1 MGYYQINAFKNNG
14 LQFGACWAVILDVAR
29 GLKTLGNGG
38 FMDEGAEETPAAKRL
53 REQR

>member
-1 MGYYQINAFKNNG
+1 MTNQVIQMKTIGYKFWRSVGRFSALHQG
-14 LQFGACWAVILDVAR
+14 LE
-29 GLKTLGNGG
+29 TPGNGG